1 MGTGTGTGTGVSS
14 HSSWSSFARHVYF
27 LERNGFGDQVKN
39 TLLFGADDKAGL
51 SGMEAG
57 G

>member
-1 MGTGTGTGTGVSS
+1 MGTGTGTGVSS